1 MHNLAIRIGLMAKEA
16 ASSSSFGIEINTA
29 ADANWA
35 QVADSLPEKV
45 TINGKDYKTDDLSGS
60 ARKLLVIYLSD
71 LRIVGQQK
79 EMLALAELGLKALAS
94 EIQKNLPDA

>member
-1 MHNLAIRIGLMAKEA
+1 MAKAA
-16 ASSSSFGIEINTA
+16 ASPSSSFGIEINTA

-45 TINGKDYKTDDLSGS
+45 TINGKEFKTADLSQN

-79 EMLALAELGLKALAS
+79 EMLALAELGLKALAG
-94 EIQKNLPDA
+94 EIEKNLP